1 MAERIAQTVRTYLE
15 RVAAGQAAQ
24 IAELYAPD
32 GTLEDPV
39 GTEPKRGH
47 AQITEFYGALSGLD
61 ISTELLTLRIAGDTA
76 AFHFRVTTRH
86 AGGAS
91 VIEPIDVMTFD
102 DAGLITSMRAVW
114 GPADVRNEPK
124 E

>member
-1 MAERIAQTVRTYLE
+1 
-15 RVAAGQAAQ
+15 
-24 IAELYAPD
+24 
-32 GTLEDPV
+32 
-39 GTEPKRGH
+39 
-47 AQITEFYGALSGLD
+47 D

-114 GPADVRNEPK
+114 GPAAVRHEPK
-124 E
+124 ERVRCPSIPPPRRPCRWTATGSATCSATSAPVSR